1 MRRIPPSLDDF
12 PAVYQAY
19 QVGTKSIGAHQCSNS
34 PKHVF
39 RIAYSRCLG
48 TPVSAV
54 IQSLSLNQV
63 EVRVKSTVIKAVLI
77 LLSVGVTS
85 LWARPGETETVS
97 YRSGDAT
104 VTGYLA
110 LPDSAGQHPAIVVIQ
125 EWWGLNDWIKEQ
137 TQRFARQGYVA
148 LAVDLYRGK
157 VAANPD
163 EAHELMRGMPQ
174 DRAVGDLTAAFDYLA
189 SRPDVNKAK
198 IGSVGW
204 CMGGGLSLQLAI
216 HEPKLAACVVN
227 YGAMPTDAA
236 DILKIQAPVLGNFG
250 AEDRGIPPDAVRA
263 FEKTMKAAGKTID
276 VKIYDGAG
284 HAFENP
290 NNKQGY
296 RQDAAT
302 DAWARTL
309 GFFSKTL
316 K

>member
-1 MRRIPPSLDDF
+1 MKSSL
-12 PAVYQAY
+12 
-19 QVGTKSIGAHQCSNS
+19 
-34 PKHVF
+34 
-39 RIAYSRCLG
+39 
-48 TPVSAV
+48 
-54 IQSLSLNQV
+54 
-63 EVRVKSTVIKAVLI
+63 VKSVL
-77 LLSVGVTS
+77 LLVSVGVAN
-85 LWARPGETETVS
+85 LWARPERTETVS
-97 YRSGDAT
+97 YRNGDET

-110 LPDSAGQHPAIVVIQ
+110 LPDSAGPHPAIVVIH
-125 EWWGLNDWIKEQ
+125 EWWGLNDWMKEQ
-137 TQRFARQGYVA
+137 AQKFAQQGYVA

-157 VAANPD
+157 AASDPD

-174 DRAVGDLTAAFDYLA
+174 DRAVRDLEATFDYLA
-189 SRPDVNKAK
+189 SRPDVNKAR

-236 DILKIQAPVLGNFG
+236 DIQKIQAPVLGNFG

-263 FEKTMKAAGKTID
+263 FEKGMRAAGKTID

-302 DAWARTL
+302 DAWARML